1 MTYHALKLIVALFG
15 LSLLALT
22 AHGGSIVT
30 SPYAGQEARVIKSL
44 SAEDIDDLI
53 NGRGWGLAKPAE
65 LNGVP
70 GPAHLLELQ
79 QEIALTPEQVSTIEA
94 LWTRM
99 NQKARELGKRYVAL
113 EKELNTRFVS
123 GHISAEMLKAL
134 LLEIGAVRAELR
146 FVHLSAHLE
155 AKPILKSDQ
164 VALYNRL
171 RGYSNDD
178 PCENIPK
185 GHDPDMWKK
194 HNHCE

>member
-22 AHGGSIVT
+22 AHGASIVA

-113 EKELNTRFVS
+113 EKELNRRFVS

-146 FVHLSAHLE
+146 FAHLSAHLE
-155 AKPILKSDQ
+155 ARPILKSDQ

-171 RGYSNDD
+171 RGYSSDD